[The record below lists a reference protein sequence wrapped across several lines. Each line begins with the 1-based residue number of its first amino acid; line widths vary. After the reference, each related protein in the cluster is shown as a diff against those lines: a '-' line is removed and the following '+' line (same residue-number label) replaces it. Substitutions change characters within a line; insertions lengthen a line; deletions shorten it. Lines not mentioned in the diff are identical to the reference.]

1 MSRSTRGSRAPRKTS
16 NPIFRWLFIIEI
28 EIQELEVT
36 ATIKLP
42 IKAEYNQLLEMTT
55 AFGVR
60 LFGILLAISL
70 ILNTDL
76 IAGIAAAYGVRRALA
91 ALRLLSHNAK
101 RRALA
106 ALHTLPRF
114 PKICLLSL
122 PAVSRATALQRL
134 PPFRYLEEAR
144 QSGEFALPFLR
155 SGRLRIK
162 KTGGRNPGHPEF

>member
-70 ILNTDL
+70 ILSTDL

-101 RRALA
+101 RRGLA
-106 ALHTLPRF
+106 SLHTLPPF
-114 PKICLLSL
+114 PEICLHRFAS
-122 PAVSRATALQRL
+122 VYQSNALQM
-134 PPFRYLEEAR
+134 PR
-144 QSGEFALPFLR
+144 QFDLFYSCFSP
-155 SGRLRIK
+155 
-162 KTGGRNPGHPEF
+162 